1 MEQMMPYIW
10 LAVIVVM
17 SLVEASTAQLVS
29 IWFVLGAIVSLIV
42 SVFVPSVLIQLAVF
56 VLVAL
61 ITLVCTRPFVKKLMH
76 FKKEDTNLGRYIG
89 KTALVIKDINNEL
102 GEGQVN
108 VSGSIWTARSVNG
121 EIIETGK
128 SVVVR
133 SIEGVKLNVEAL

>member
-10 LAVIVVM
+10 LAVIIVM

-42 SVFVPSVLIQLAVF
+42 SAFVPSVLIQLAVF

-61 ITLVCTRPFVKKLMH
+61 ITLVCTRPFVKKLMQ

-128 SVVVR
+128 SVVIR